1 MPQLK
6 AKLKATTFFS
16 EKLLWKICVLANRH
30 TNIATGLAVFA
41 CPPTYLLV
49 TLLAYCFRDVFTL
62 ELVLY
67 GPALLAIIPVLLMK
81 ESTRWLIAKGRLQEA
96 KENIIYIAKMNGK
109 VRIAFGKLPPK

>member
-1 MPQLK
+1 MCS
-6 AKLKATTFFS
+6 F
-16 EKLLWKICVLANRH
+16 RH

-49 TLLAYCFRDVFTL
+49 TLLAYCFREVFTL

-109 VRIAFGKLPPK
+109 VLIAFEKLPPK

>member
-1 MPQLK
+1 MYTSIN
-6 AKLKATTFFS
+6 TTFYG
-16 EKLLWKICVLANRH
+16 EKLLWKVLSCVFMCSFRH
-30 TNIATGLAVFA
+30 TNIATGMAVFA

-109 VRIAFGKLPPK
+109 V

>member
-1 MPQLK
+1 M
-6 AKLKATTFFS
+6 
-16 EKLLWKICVLANRH
+16 
-30 TNIATGLAVFA
+30 AVFA

-96 KENIIYIAKMNGK
+96 KENILYIAKMNGK
-109 VRIAFGKLPPK
+109 VRITFEKFLR

>member
-1 MPQLK
+1 M
-6 AKLKATTFFS
+6 
-16 EKLLWKICVLANRH
+16 
-30 TNIATGLAVFA
+30 AVFA

-109 VRIAFGKLPPK
+109 VRIAFEKFLRQ